1 MFLGAPLR
9 LKNLPKNSPIF
20 PAIIPF
26 FFKCSSLPLLGVA
39 VLPVRAK
46 RGVSEQKAILTTILM
61 TLIGGVLFYSAV
73 QSYFSNSGEVIFVSA
88 ELYKS
93 TDGTCVFTCAVKNAG
108 AKPAKEVT
116 VKLAE
121 EQPAAVPGVSEVSP
135 LEPGQSA
142 TLVLSTGSGLVNDYV
157 AGETYIVSVH
167 AVFLDG
173 SAFAKTSNVV
183 CRGGGKPLPQAF
195 EFAVGVEPEGGS
207 APQGGSVE
215 ATVTVSLIS
224 GTPSTVSLSAAG
236 LPQGASASFTP
247 SHGTPPF
254 ESTMRISIGSLTPV
268 GTYIV
273 EIRARS
279 GIVTETAQFQL
290 TVTEGAKGSVEV
302 VFSAEGVGSDNDGII
317 LYVDGELYAN
327 LPQAFSWQVGSEH
340 SFEWVSPVGTQTWG
354 KRYVWASTSGL
365 STAKSGSIIVPP
377 GGGSVSATYKTQ
389 YLLTV
394 SVNPSGAGSVSANTS
409 SSDWFYDDGA
419 SVTLTAYPATGYA
432 FDSWIGSGIG
442 SYSGKANPATVTL
455 NAPIT
460 QTANFIQAFTLSVNP
475 TRTTVLPGGGDWTT
489 LTVSNVGSNPLTVTL
504 SASGLPQG
512 ASVSFNTNPLT
523 VPPRSQASCTVTVT
537 TSADTPV
544 GSYAITIAG
553 STGALERTTVYSLI
567 VIEQGGVLVLLQG
580 QDFCFGFTACQSA
593 QWVDQNAG
601 QTYTLPL
608 NYYLD
613 YAAIDS
619 PTGDA
624 QQNSAVVYVWGHDF
638 IFAFASE
645 SFVYRPST
653 SEVVGAETSDN
664 VFQTLLAQTSEAIG
678 SPTGPTQQSSAVVY
692 LWQTDFVYGWGE
704 QTYTYRYSSSEQTG
718 SETSANINP
727 TLNAPS
733 PEAVNSP
740 TGPAQQN
747 NAVVY
752 LWQADFVYGWGEQ
765 TYTYRSSSSEQT
777 GPETSAN
784 INPTLSTPSSDVR
797 GSPTGP
803 AQQNNAVVYLWG
815 HDFVYGWGDVPF
827 TYRPSASEV
836 AGSETS
842 TNISSNLGVPPP
854 DALQG

>member
-1 MFLGAPLR
+1 M
-9 LKNLPKNSPIF
+9 
-20 PAIIPF
+20 
-26 FFKCSSLPLLGVA
+26 
-39 VLPVRAK
+39 PVRAR
-46 RGVSEQKAILTTILM
+46 RGVSEQTAILAVILI
-61 TLIGGVLFYSAV
+61 TLVGGVLFYSGF
-73 QSYFSNSGEVIFVSA
+73 QNYFAGSGEVALLSA

-93 TDGTCVFTCAVKNAG
+93 TDGTCTFTCAVKNTG

-116 VKLAE
+116 VKLAG

-135 LEPGQSA
+135 LEPGRSA
-142 TLVLSTGSGLVNDYV
+142 SLVLSTGSGLVNDYV
-157 AGETYIVSVH
+157 AGETYTVSVH

-173 SAFAKTSNVV
+173 STFAQTSSVM

-195 EFAVGVEPEGGS
+195 EFAVDVEPEGGS

-215 ATVTVSLIS
+215 ATVTVSLIF

-247 SHGTPPF
+247 THGTPPF
-254 ESTMRISIGSLTPV
+254 ESTMRISVGSLAPV
-268 GTYIV
+268 GTYTV
-273 EIRARS
+273 EIRARC
-279 GIVTETAQFQL
+279 GAVTKTAKFQL
-290 TVTEGAKGSVEV
+290 TITEGAFNFAVSVEV
-302 VFSAEGVGSDNDGII
+302 VFSAEGVGSDCDGVI

-327 LPQAFSWQVGSEH
+327 LPQTFSWQVGSEH
-340 SFEWVSPVGTQTWG
+340 SFEWVSPVGTQAWG
-354 KRYVWASTSGL
+354 KRYVWVSTSGL
-365 STAKSGSIIVPP
+365 STAKSGSIIVPS

-394 SVNPSGAGSVSANTS
+394 SVNPSGAGSVSANLS

-419 SVTLTAYPATGYA
+419 SVTLTAYPAAGYA
-432 FDSWIGSGIG
+432 FDSWTGSGIG
-442 SYSGKANPATVTL
+442 SYSGKANPATVTV

-512 ASVSFNTNPLT
+512 ASVSFSTNPLI

-638 IFAFASE
+638 VFAFASE

-653 SEVVGAETSDN
+653 SEVVGAETSNN

-678 SPTGPTQQSSAVVY
+678 SPTGPAQQSS
-692 LWQTDFVYGWGE
+692 
-704 QTYTYRYSSSEQTG
+704 
-718 SETSANINP
+718 
-727 TLNAPS
+727 
-733 PEAVNSP
+733 
-740 TGPAQQN
+740 
-747 NAVVY
+747 AVVY

-777 GPETSAN
+777 GSETSAN
-784 INPTLSTPSSDVR
+784 INPTLSTPSSEAI

-815 HDFVYGWGDVPF
+815 HDFVYGWGDAPF
-827 TYRPSASEV
+827 TYRPSTSEV

>member
-1 MFLGAPLR
+1 
-9 LKNLPKNSPIF
+9 
-20 PAIIPF
+20 
-26 FFKCSSLPLLGVA
+26 
-39 VLPVRAK
+39 LPVRAR
-46 RGVSEQKAILTTILM
+46 RGVSEQTAILAVILI
-61 TLIGGVLFYSAV
+61 TLVGGVLFYSGF
-73 QSYFSNSGEVIFVSA
+73 QNYFAGSGEVALLSA

-93 TDGTCVFTCAVKNAG
+93 TDGTCTFTCAVKNTG

-116 VKLAE
+116 VKLAG
-121 EQPAAVPGVSEVSP
+121 EQPAAVPDVSEVSP
-135 LEPGQSA
+135 LEPGRSA
-142 TLVLSTGSGLVNDYV
+142 SLVLSTGSGLVNDYV
-157 AGETYIVSVH
+157 AGETYTVSVH

-173 SAFAKTSNVV
+173 STFAQTSSVM

-195 EFAVGVEPEGGS
+195 EFAVDVEPEGGS

-215 ATVTVSLIS
+215 ATVTVSLIF

-247 SHGTPPF
+247 THGTPPF
-254 ESTMRISIGSLTPV
+254 ESTMRISVGSLAPV
-268 GTYIV
+268 GTYTV
-273 EIRARS
+273 EIRARC
-279 GIVTETAQFQL
+279 GAVTETAKFQL
-290 TVTEGAKGSVEV
+290 TITEGAFNFAVSVEV
-302 VFSAEGVGSDNDGII
+302 VFSAEGVGSDCDGVI

-327 LPQAFSWQVGSEH
+327 LPQTFSWQVGSEH
-340 SFEWVSPVGTQTWG
+340 SFEWVSPVGTQAWG
-354 KRYVWASTSGL
+354 KRYVWVSTSGL
-365 STAKSGSIIVPP
+365 STAKSGSIIVPS

-394 SVNPSGAGSVSANTS
+394 SVNPSGAGSVSANLS

-419 SVTLTAYPATGYA
+419 SVTLTAYPAAGYA
-432 FDSWIGSGIG
+432 FDSWTGSGIG
-442 SYSGKANPATVTL
+442 SYSGKANPATVTV

-512 ASVSFNTNPLT
+512 ASVSFSTNPLI

-638 IFAFASE
+638 VFAFASE

-653 SEVVGAETSDN
+653 SEVVGAETSNN

-678 SPTGPTQQSSAVVY
+678 SPTGPAQQSS
-692 LWQTDFVYGWGE
+692 
-704 QTYTYRYSSSEQTG
+704 
-718 SETSANINP
+718 
-727 TLNAPS
+727 
-733 PEAVNSP
+733 
-740 TGPAQQN
+740 
-747 NAVVY
+747 AVVY

-784 INPTLSTPSSDVR
+784 INPTLSTPSSEAI

-815 HDFVYGWGDVPF
+815 HDFVYGWGDAPF
-827 TYRPSASEV
+827 TYRPSTSEV

>member
-1 MFLGAPLR
+1 M
-9 LKNLPKNSPIF
+9 
-20 PAIIPF
+20 
-26 FFKCSSLPLLGVA
+26 
-39 VLPVRAK
+39 PVRAR
-46 RGVSEQKAILTTILM
+46 RGVSEQTAILAVILI
-61 TLIGGVLFYSAV
+61 TLVGGVLFYSGF
-73 QSYFSNSGEVIFVSA
+73 QNYFAGSGEVALLSA

-93 TDGTCVFTCAVKNAG
+93 TDGTCTFTCAVKNTG

-116 VKLAE
+116 VKLAG
-121 EQPAAVPGVSEVSP
+121 EQPAAVPDVSEVSP
-135 LEPGQSA
+135 LEPGRSA
-142 TLVLSTGSGLVNDYV
+142 SLVLSTGSGLVNDYV
-157 AGETYIVSVH
+157 AGETYTVSVH

-173 SAFAKTSNVV
+173 STFAQTSSVM

-195 EFAVGVEPEGGS
+195 EFAVDVEPEGGS

-215 ATVTVSLIS
+215 ATVTVSLIF

-247 SHGTPPF
+247 THGTPPF
-254 ESTMRISIGSLTPV
+254 ESTMRISVGSLAPV
-268 GTYIV
+268 GTYTV
-273 EIRARS
+273 EIRARC
-279 GIVTETAQFQL
+279 GAVTKTAKFQL
-290 TVTEGAKGSVEV
+290 TITEGAFNFAVSVEV
-302 VFSAEGVGSDNDGII
+302 VFSAEGVGSDCDGVI

-327 LPQAFSWQVGSEH
+327 LPQTFSWQVGSEH

-354 KRYVWASTSGL
+354 KRYVWVSTSGL
-365 STAKSGSIIVPP
+365 STAKSGSIIVPS

-394 SVNPSGAGSVSANTS
+394 SVNPSGAGSVSANLS

-419 SVTLTAYPATGYA
+419 SVTLTAYPAAGYA
-432 FDSWIGSGIG
+432 FDSWTGSGIG
-442 SYSGKANPATVTL
+442 SYSGKANPATVTV

-512 ASVSFNTNPLT
+512 ASVSFSTNPLI

-638 IFAFASE
+638 VFAFASE

-653 SEVVGAETSDN
+653 SEVVGAETSNN

-678 SPTGPTQQSSAVVY
+678 SPTGPAQQSS
-692 LWQTDFVYGWGE
+692 
-704 QTYTYRYSSSEQTG
+704 
-718 SETSANINP
+718 
-727 TLNAPS
+727 
-733 PEAVNSP
+733 
-740 TGPAQQN
+740 
-747 NAVVY
+747 AVVY

-765 TYTYRSSSSEQT
+765 TYTYRSSTNEQT
-777 GPETSAN
+777 GSETSAN
-784 INPTLSTPSSDVR
+784 INPTLSTPSSEAV

-815 HDFVYGWGDVPF
+815 HDFVYGWGDAPF
-827 TYRPSASEV
+827 TYRPSTSEV

>member
-1 MFLGAPLR
+1 M
-9 LKNLPKNSPIF
+9 
-20 PAIIPF
+20 
-26 FFKCSSLPLLGVA
+26 
-39 VLPVRAK
+39 PVRAR
-46 RGVSEQKAILTTILM
+46 RGVSEQTAILAVILI
-61 TLIGGVLFYSAV
+61 TLVGGVLFYSGF
-73 QSYFSNSGEVIFVSA
+73 QNYFAGSGEVALLSA

-93 TDGTCVFTCAVKNAG
+93 TDGTCTFTCAVKNTG

-116 VKLAE
+116 VKLAG
-121 EQPAAVPGVSEVSP
+121 EQPAAVPDVSEVSP
-135 LEPGQSA
+135 LEPGRSA
-142 TLVLSTGSGLVNDYV
+142 SLVLSTGSGLVNDYV
-157 AGETYIVSVH
+157 AGETYTVSVH

-173 SAFAKTSNVV
+173 STFAQTSSVM

-195 EFAVGVEPEGGS
+195 EFAVDVEPEGGS

-215 ATVTVSLIS
+215 ATVTVSLIF

-247 SHGTPPF
+247 THGTPPF
-254 ESTMRISIGSLTPV
+254 ESTMRISVGSLAPV
-268 GTYIV
+268 GTYTV
-273 EIRARS
+273 EIRARC
-279 GIVTETAQFQL
+279 GAVTETAKFQL
-290 TVTEGAKGSVEV
+290 TITEGAFNFAVSVEV
-302 VFSAEGVGSDNDGII
+302 VFSAEGVGSDCDGVI

-327 LPQAFSWQVGSEH
+327 LPQTFSWQVGSEH

-354 KRYVWASTSGL
+354 KRYVWVSTSGL
-365 STAKSGSIIVPP
+365 STAKSGSIIVPS

-394 SVNPSGAGSVSANTS
+394 SVNPSGAGSVSANLS

-419 SVTLTAYPATGYA
+419 SVTLTAYPAAGYA
-432 FDSWIGSGIG
+432 FDSWTGSGIG
-442 SYSGKANPATVTL
+442 SYSGKANPATVTV

-512 ASVSFNTNPLT
+512 ASVSFSTNPLI

-638 IFAFASE
+638 VFAFASE

-653 SEVVGAETSDN
+653 SEVVGAETSNN

-678 SPTGPTQQSSAVVY
+678 SPTGPAQQSS
-692 LWQTDFVYGWGE
+692 
-704 QTYTYRYSSSEQTG
+704 
-718 SETSANINP
+718 
-727 TLNAPS
+727 
-733 PEAVNSP
+733 
-740 TGPAQQN
+740 
-747 NAVVY
+747 AVVY

-784 INPTLSTPSSDVR
+784 INPTLSTPSSEAI

-815 HDFVYGWGDVPF
+815 HDFVYGWGDAPF
-827 TYRPSASEV
+827 TYRPSTSEV

>member
-1 MFLGAPLR
+1 M
-9 LKNLPKNSPIF
+9 
-20 PAIIPF
+20 
-26 FFKCSSLPLLGVA
+26 
-39 VLPVRAK
+39 PVRAR
-46 RGVSEQKAILTTILM
+46 RGVSEQTAILAVILI
-61 TLIGGVLFYSAV
+61 TLVGGVLFYSGF
-73 QSYFSNSGEVIFVSA
+73 QNYFAGSGEVALLSA

-93 TDGTCVFTCAVKNAG
+93 TDGTCTFTCAVKNTG

-116 VKLAE
+116 VKLAG
-121 EQPAAVPGVSEVSP
+121 EQPAAVPDVSEVSP
-135 LEPGQSA
+135 LEPGRSA
-142 TLVLSTGSGLVNDYV
+142 SLVLSTGSGLVNDYV
-157 AGETYIVSVH
+157 AGETYTVSVH

-173 SAFAKTSNVV
+173 STFAQTSSVM

-195 EFAVGVEPEGGS
+195 EFAVDVEPEGGS

-215 ATVTVSLIS
+215 ATVTVSLIF

-247 SHGTPPF
+247 THGTPPF
-254 ESTMRISIGSLTPV
+254 ESTMRISVGSLAPV
-268 GTYIV
+268 GTYTV
-273 EIRARS
+273 EIRARC
-279 GIVTETAQFQL
+279 GAVTETAKFQL
-290 TVTEGAKGSVEV
+290 TITEGAFNFAVSVEV
-302 VFSAEGVGSDNDGII
+302 VFSAEGVGSDCDGVI

-327 LPQAFSWQVGSEH
+327 LPQTFSWQVGSEH
-340 SFEWVSPVGTQTWG
+340 SFEWVSPVGTQAWG
-354 KRYVWASTSGL
+354 KRYVWVSTSGL
-365 STAKSGSIIVPP
+365 STAKSGSIIVPS

-394 SVNPSGAGSVSANTS
+394 SVNPSGAGSVSANLS

-419 SVTLTAYPATGYA
+419 SVTLTAYPAAGYA
-432 FDSWIGSGIG
+432 FDSWTGSGIG
-442 SYSGKANPATVTL
+442 SYSGKANPATVTV

-512 ASVSFNTNPLT
+512 ASVSFSTNPLI

-638 IFAFASE
+638 VFAFASE

-653 SEVVGAETSDN
+653 SEVVGAETSNN

-678 SPTGPTQQSSAVVY
+678 SPTGPAQQSS
-692 LWQTDFVYGWGE
+692 
-704 QTYTYRYSSSEQTG
+704 
-718 SETSANINP
+718 
-727 TLNAPS
+727 
-733 PEAVNSP
+733 
-740 TGPAQQN
+740 
-747 NAVVY
+747 AVVY

-784 INPTLSTPSSDVR
+784 INPTLSTPSSEAI

-815 HDFVYGWGDVPF
+815 HDFVYGWGDAPF
-827 TYRPSASEV
+827 TYRPSTSEV